1 MSLGTY
7 NFCPG
12 EKLTA
17 SHTYPFARRGTGC
30 PCDGWAKMPANP
42 LCPPSSPGDQCQL
55 WGVGLPGSLKNPT
68 LGRGLEPRWVVPGI
82 AFSRK
87 KQNMRPRAGLCLSVS
102 AIPISLE
109 WKEPKCHLVQEGE
122 VHVYQTLKH
131 T

>member
-42 LCPPSSPGDQCQL
+42 VSALITRGPVPA
-55 WGVGLPGSLKNPT
+55 
-68 LGRGLEPRWVVPGI
+68 LGRGTTWIIEEPHSW
-82 AFSRK
+82 
-87 KQNMRPRAGLCLSVS
+87 QRAG
-102 AIPISLE
+102 A
-109 WKEPKCHLVQEGE
+109 
-122 VHVYQTLKH
+122 TLGGTWH
-131 T
+131 CI